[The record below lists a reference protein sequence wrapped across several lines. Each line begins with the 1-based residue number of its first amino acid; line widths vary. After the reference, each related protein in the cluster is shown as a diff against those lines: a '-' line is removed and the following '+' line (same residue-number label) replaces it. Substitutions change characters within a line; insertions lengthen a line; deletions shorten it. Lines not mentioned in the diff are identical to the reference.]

1 MAPSATAQMPAQT
14 IRSALLSFDVA
25 KLSDREVVV
34 LAAQIHQSLVAEAK
48 ALLDSPVTAPIGRSI
63 LAQETLTDAIAAN
76 LARRLCDDPEAEQ
89 SFFRIGSAIL
99 ARPAERRAL
108 VADVAKAWRADPAV
122 SSMLQPIFF
131 FKGFQAIATHRI
143 AHSLWLEPSASAGA
157 AMALWLQ
164 SRVSEA
170 FGVDIHPGATIGRG
184 VMLDHATGIVIG
196 GTASIGDDV
205 YVLHGVTLGAT
216 GRPTAGKK
224 RHPSI
229 GNGVN
234 VGAGATLL
242 GDILVGN
249 GAVVGG
255 AAIVTKEVP
264 AGRTVVGVNR
274 VTQAQSRL

>member
-1 MAPSATAQMPAQT
+1 M
-14 IRSALLSFDVA
+14 
-25 KLSDREVVV
+25 
-34 LAAQIHQSLVAEAK
+34 
-48 ALLDSPVTAPIGRSI
+48 
-63 LAQETLTDAIAAN
+63 
-76 LARRLCDDPEAEQ
+76 
-89 SFFRIGSAIL
+89 
-99 ARPAERRAL
+99 
-108 VADVAKAWRADPAV
+108 
-122 SSMLQPIFF
+122 
-131 FKGFQAIATHRI
+131 
-143 AHSLWLEPSASAGA
+143 
-157 AMALWLQ
+157 
-164 SRVSEA
+164 
-170 FGVDIHPGATIGRG
+170 
-184 VMLDHATGIVIG
+184 
-196 GTASIGDDV
+196 
-205 YVLHGVTLGAT
+205 TLGAT